1 MAFGPTQEHPPRFS
15 APVLVSSSDEEESCH
30 KMSPFFPRSISAM
43 LRKPNFSQ
51 PAQKVTLCSPL
62 QSWFERHLCP
72 SIGYQEQ
79 TRLSLPARQGA
90 GQGV

>member
-1 MAFGPTQEHPPRFS
+1 MAFGPTQEYPPRFS

-30 KMSPFFPRSISAM
+30 KMSPFFPRSISAT
-43 LRKPNFSQ
+43 LRKPNFSRQ
-51 PAQKVTLCSPL
+51 AQKVTLCSPL

-72 SIGYQEQ
+72 SIGYQQQ
-79 TRLSLPARQGA
+79 TRLSLPVRSIA